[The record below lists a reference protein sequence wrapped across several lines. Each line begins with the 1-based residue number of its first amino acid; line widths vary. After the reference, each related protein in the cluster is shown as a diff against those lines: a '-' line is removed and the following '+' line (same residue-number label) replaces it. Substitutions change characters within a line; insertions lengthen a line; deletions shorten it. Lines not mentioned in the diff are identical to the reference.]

1 MCVCVV
7 AKNVVKLVCMV
18 LGNVPQICAL
28 TGTSIK
34 IQTASSLGGWL
45 GWPTCRIITLNNYAD
60 DNNKYT
66 QICINA
72 LTTARKKNQTSQIN
86 VRAV

>member
-18 LGNVPQICAL
+18 IIIKLIGNVPQICAL

-34 IQTASSLGGWL
+34 IQTASSFGGWL
-45 GWPTCRIITLNNYAD
+45 GRPTCRRIIMLMSYNNSY
-60 DNNKYT
+60 
-66 QICINA
+66 
-72 LTTARKKNQTSQIN
+72 
-86 VRAV
+86 